1 MFLLK
6 FAIKSIKEN
15 RKMYSP
21 FFYAGVLSFVIYF
34 LIYTVGGNESI
45 ISTVSSVL
53 FDRILTMGMVVS
65 AVIVTVFLF
74 LANSYL
80 FRTKKKMLGV
90 YNTLGMAKKHLIVLT
105 FWEMLMI
112 AAAVIVFGTVLGNIL
127 SIVLFRI
134 MSAILKSGELI
145 VWHFSSRITSS
156 VMILFAFLYLLIWL
170 FNSYTIMRSKSIHLL
185 KGEQQGEEAPSG
197 SKIKALAG
205 IILLIGG
212 YYLAASTA
220 SPIQAANRIFYAVLL
235 IVGGIYLFFVYSSV
249 VILNGLKRVEK
260 IYLQVPN
267 FICISNLLSRMK
279 KNAVGM
285 ACICLLGTAVITIS
299 SATISLY
306 AGLTDRVN
314 DQYVKD
320 VMLYVSKADE
330 QDIAEISQIIENYIS
345 ENNGLGNQI
354 GLVSYATDCRIV
366 GNEIENDSDISFLD
380 KNYGIVHFLDV
391 ESYNSLANVD
401 VELDENQIM
410 IFSNNPE
417 FQYDNVII
425 NATEYTVVDYLTDMP
440 IYDTEDS
447 QLAKSYYIIC
457 DSLLTAQSHYLTGKE
472 EGSVPT
478 VSYVCGIDM
487 DSASN
492 REQLVNTLNSYMNGN
507 EIRGE
512 ASSRD
517 ESYEWQLE
525 MYSAFLFVGIA
536 FSILFIVMMAYVVYY
551 KQISEGYEDQK
562 KFKVMRNVGI
572 AEQDIKRITR
582 QQVLLVFFMPL
593 LFSLVNMCFAYR
605 VIVKFLMLLN
615 LTNTTLFALCT
626 IITAIIFIVVYGG
639 IYFLTTKQYTDIVSI
654 RKQKA

>member
-21 FFYAGVLSFVIYF
+21 FFYAGVLSFIIYF

-112 AAAVIVFGTVLGNIL
+112 AAAVIVFGTVLGNVL
-127 SIVLFRI
+127 SIVLFQI
-134 MSAILKSGELI
+134 MTVILKSGELI
-145 VWHFSSRITSS
+145 VWQFSLRITSS
-156 VMILFAFLYLLIWL
+156 VIILFAFLYLLIWL
-170 FNSYTIMRSKSIHLL
+170 FNSYTIMRSKSVHLL
-185 KGEQQGEEAPSG
+185 KGEQQGEETPAG
-197 SKIKALAG
+197 SKVKALAG

-212 YYLAASTA
+212 YYLAVSTA

-235 IVGGIYLFFVYSSV
+235 IVSGIYLFFVYSSV
-249 VILNGLKRVEK
+249 VILKWFKQIEK
-260 IYLQVPN
+260 IYFRVPN

-320 VMLYVSKADE
+320 IMLYVSKADK
-330 QDIAEISQIIENYIS
+330 QDIEELNEIIEKFIS
-345 ENNGLGNQI
+345 ESNGIGEQI
-354 GLVSYATDCRIV
+354 GLASYVTDCRIV
-366 GNEIENDSDISFLD
+366 GNEIKNDTGISFLD
-380 KNYGIVHFLDV
+380 KDYGIVHFLDA
-391 ESYNSLANVD
+391 ESYNSLVDAD
-401 VELDENQIM
+401 VELDEDQIM

-417 FQYDNVII
+417 FDYDNVII
-425 NATEYTVVDYLTDMP
+425 NNTEYTVIDYLTDMP

-457 DSLLTAQSHYLTGKE
+457 DSLLTAQTHYMIGKE
-472 EGSVPT
+472 EDSVPKI
-478 VSYVCGIDM
+478 SYVCGVDLH
-487 DSASN
+487 SAGSG
-492 REQLVNTLNSYMNGN
+492 ELLVNTLNAYMNGN

-551 KQISEGYEDQK
+551 KQISEGYEDRK

-593 LFSLVNMCFAYR
+593 LFSLINMCFAYR

-615 LTNTTLFALCT
+615 LTNTTLFALCA

-639 IYFLTTKQYTDIVSI
+639 IYILTTRQYADIVSN
-654 RKQKA
+654 RKQKV